1 MSSSTV
7 LRPLFRGLALA
18 AVALVAACG
27 GDSGGPSSPSTP
39 DPDPI
44 PSPTPGPGP
53 VSGLEGRAIF
63 GLTCA
68 NQLVFFGSGN
78 PEELQRQVQITG
90 MSAGSVIST
99 PRTLAS
105 STVIDRV
112 VKSPLVRCS
121 EPCSRTS
128 RKRHHWTT

>member
-53 VSGLEGRAIF
+53 VSGLEGRAR
-63 GLTCA
+63 T
-68 NQLVFFGSGN
+68 
-78 PEELQRQVQITG
+78 TG
-90 MSAGSVIST
+90 
-99 PRTLAS
+99 
-105 STVIDRV
+105 
-112 VKSPLVRCS
+112 
-121 EPCSRTS
+121 
-128 RKRHHWTT
+128 